1 MNFIVEDPPLR
12 AKNNGTVPYFFLHN
26 ILISKIAATH
36 ARGIGWPYSMFGL
49 GWVAPPSHGEQ
60 LCLSD

>member
-1 MNFIVEDPPLR
+1 MSFIVEDPLLR

-36 ARGIGWPYSMFGL
+36 AQRIGWPYSMFRL
-49 GWVAPPSHGEQ
+49 G
-60 LCLSD
+60 

>member
-1 MNFIVEDPPLR
+1 MSFIVEDAPLR

-36 ARGIGWPYSMFGL
+36 AQRIGWPYSMFRL
-49 GWVAPPSHGEQ
+49 G
-60 LCLSD
+60 